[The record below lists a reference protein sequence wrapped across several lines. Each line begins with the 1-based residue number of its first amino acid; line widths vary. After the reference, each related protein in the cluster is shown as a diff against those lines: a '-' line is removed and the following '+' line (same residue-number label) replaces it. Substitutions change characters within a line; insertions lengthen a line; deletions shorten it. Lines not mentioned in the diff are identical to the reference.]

1 MDFGKLDNIDD
12 VDFKLPKEPA
22 MNKKVLGG
30 KPAAHPAVYV
40 GCAKWGRP
48 DWVGTLYPK
57 GTKAGDFLKH
67 YTRHYNSI
75 ELNAMFYHLFPKATV
90 EKWAD
95 LADDDFRFSPK
106 FTQAITHFKRL
117 KDADRE
123 TDLFLETMQAF
134 GNKLGTSFIQLGDN
148 FKSNN
153 FDTLQHYLESLP
165 RDFSVALE
173 LRHTDWYNDPSV
185 ARELFAMMQENNTAS
200 IITDTAGRRDL
211 VHMHLPT
218 KTAFIRW
225 VGNNMH
231 PTDYK
236 RLDDWTKR
244 IKLWLGEGLEIL
256 YFYIHN
262 HDERNT
268 PQLSEYF
275 IKKLNKECGL
285 HVQLPNIIKPDDT
298 LF

>member
-1 MDFGKLDNIDD
+1 MDFGKLDNIDA
-12 VDFKLPKEPA
+12 VDFKLPKDPA

-30 KPAAHPAVYV
+30 KPAAHPAIYV

-67 YTRHYNSI
+67 YTKHYNSI
-75 ELNAMFYHLFPKATV
+75 ELNAMFYQLFPKSTV
-90 EKWAD
+90 KKWAD
-95 LADDDFRFSPK
+95 FADDDFRFSPK

-148 FKSNN
+148 FKPNN
-153 FDTLQHYLESLP
+153 FDTLQYYLESLP

-185 ARELFAMMQENNTAS
+185 VNGLLSMMQANNTAS

-211 VHMHLPT
+211 VHMYLPT

-244 IKLWLGEGLEIL
+244 IKLWLGEGLETL

-285 HVQLPNIIKPDDT
+285 NIKPPT
-298 LF
+298 LLDGNGSLF